1 MYRPTIKVVP
11 PIGREKSASDE
22 NSRNSCNTAGS
33 ITMKMANT
41 KLIKFSFRRFGSYF
55 QKNCWRVDF
64 KRTSKLFDIRKLDL
78 MSHQWPKEK
87 AL

>member
-1 MYRPTIKVVP
+1 
-11 PIGREKSASDE
+11 
-22 NSRNSCNTAGS
+22 
-33 ITMKMANT
+33 MKMANT

-87 AL
+87 AI